1 MGILVAFVY
10 AAIYASPIVL
20 PFVPSWYL
28 ILGPYI
34 TGLLTYGSFDRRSL
48 EWYNWV
54 LGIFGAIAFLPS
66 ILTVPLGLL
75 SLIPATLLSPIS
87 YLVLICIYIYNALAP
102 K

>member
-1 MGILVAFVY
+1 MGIIVPFTFAV
-10 AAIYASPIVL
+10 YASPIVL
-20 PFVPSWYL
+20 PFVPSWYV
-28 ILGPYI
+28 ILGPI
-34 TGLLTYGSFDRRSL
+34 VNFFLMGKNFDLRSL

-66 ILTVPLGLL
+66 MLTVPLGLL

>member
-10 AAIYASPIVL
+10 AAIYASPIIL
-20 PFVPSWYL
+20 PFVPSWYV
-28 ILGPYI
+28 ILGPI
-34 TGLLTYGSFDRRSL
+34 VNFFLMGKNFDLRSL

-66 ILTVPLGLL
+66 MLTVPLGLL